1 MFRRESKASI
11 GAFDAPAFHCIEN
24 LVCGPLK
31 NLNDL
36 VAAEAFI
43 RLAVLHDEIHLH
55 NLPGP
60 RFRTPQCADILQT
73 IDPNYR
79 DVSLYDYYG
88 TALGRTR
95 PPLSPSLMNYAV
107 EWSDG
112 IRANIFRHLDDMDA
126 PLDDADIPFWT
137 GLDPRT
143 PYALED
149 ADKMPAFCAGMV
161 QELMWT
167 IRDGGSALLETTFG
181 AGLLKVAENRPEALF
196 SSLDQSWSSYAQQIE
211 RDGLGFLVP
220 PMLAIVLTRC
230 ARREAIPVVIR
241 DLRLE
246 WAEAR
251 RKVWALLEALRICR
265 TLKEAIEIRSE
276 LASASELMSQQET
289 ELDTRPVRILW
300 EIVASSAAGA
310 AIAGLSGARP
320 AIGAAAGAATQAA
333 RNIPSFTHE
342 FGRMLFGRGAFDLA
356 RRIRR
361 ELSKVE
367 LEALPGLLSGPEK
380 EALASR

>member
-1 MFRRESKASI
+1 MFQKESRASI

-24 LVCGPLK
+24 LVCGPFK
-31 NLNDL
+31 NATDL
-36 VAAEAFI
+36 IAAEAFI
-43 RLAVLHDEIHLH
+43 RLAVLHDDIHLH

-60 RFRTPQCADILQT
+60 RFQSRHCADILRT
-73 IDPNYR
+73 IDPNFR
-79 DVSLYDYYG
+79 NVSLYNYYA
-88 TALGRTR
+88 TALSGTR

-112 IRANIFRHLDDMDA
+112 IRGNIFRHLEDMEA
-126 PLDDADIPFWT
+126 PFDDAEIQFWT

-143 PYALED
+143 PLALED

-161 QELMWT
+161 HELMWT
-167 IRDGGSALLETTFG
+167 IRDGGSALLETKFG
-181 AGLLKVAENRPEALF
+181 AGLLKIAENRPEALF
-196 SSLDQSWSSYAQQIE
+196 SPLDQSWESYARQIE
-211 RDGLGFLVP
+211 HDGLGFLVP
-220 PMLAIVLTRC
+220 PLLAIVLTRC
-230 ARREAIPVVIR
+230 SRREAIPVVIR

-276 LASASELMSQQET
+276 LTSASELMSQRET

-320 AIGAAAGAATQAA
+320 AIGAVAGAATQAA

-367 LEALPGLLSGPEK
+367 LDALFRLLSEPEK
-380 EALASR
+380 EVLAR